1 MGVTESSGGN
11 GVTVDDG
18 WLLCGGCRLWMVLV
32 LGLRGIFDPVELGG
46 AARHAG
52 KSTEFIME
60 SMVGLHKSKRLTQS
74 TTESVVRCFC
84 MFVAVHS
91 QVLFYTPLFLFDFP
105 HWLGL
110 TVDCW

>member
-1 MGVTESSGGN
+1 M
-11 GVTVDDG
+11 DDG
-18 WLLCGGCRLWMVLV
+18 WLLFGGCCLWKVLV

-52 KSTEFIME
+52 KSTEIIME
-60 SMVGLHKSKRLTQS
+60 SMLDSINPNDLTQS

-105 HWLGL
+105 HWSGL